1 MKYYFLLSLFFISCQ
16 SNDPKTTPVKITE
29 TINEEQNFLN
39 VNNALIDGS
48 KSYDIDLQNSEL
60 FWIGRKIFKSHDG
73 FLKFDYGKIQI
84 KDNTVLSGQFK
95 VDMNTLTV
103 DDIKNERSNRS
114 LVNHLKNEDFFD
126 VEKYPYAY
134 LNIISSEKKTD
145 QEYLFK
151 GDLTIK
157 NITNQI
163 EFSGKINQSD
173 DKYNAQIQLSFDRTL
188 WNIKYASGIGDK
200 AILDEIELQVSIFT
214 K

>member
-114 LVNHLKNEDFFD
+114 SQSF
-126 VEKYPYAY
+126 EK
-134 LNIISSEKKTD
+134 
-145 QEYLFK
+145 
-151 GDLTIK
+151 
-157 NITNQI
+157 
-163 EFSGKINQSD
+163 
-173 DKYNAQIQLSFDRTL
+173 
-188 WNIKYASGIGDK
+188 
-200 AILDEIELQVSIFT
+200 
-214 K
+214 